1 MKSILQGTTPTLTLE
16 FESADLS
23 VANIVGLEFAIK
35 QQQTVTVYGLSD
47 VTLDTE
53 ENTISYTFSEE
64 ETLGFTPDI
73 LLFVQ
78 ARAILSDGNIVGT
91 KLLSFNVDEFIGAG
105 VSSE

>member
-16 FESADLS
+16 FEPADLS

-47 VTLDTE
+47 VTLDAE

-64 ETLGFTPDI
+64 ETLAFVPDI

-78 ARAILSDGNIVGT
+78 ARVILSDGNIVGT
-91 KLLSFNVDEFIGAG
+91 ELLSFNVDEFIGAG

>member
-1 MKSILQGTTPTLTLE
+1 MDSILQGTTPTLTIE
-16 FESADLS
+16 IDTEDFS
-23 VANIVGLEFAIK
+23 VSDIVGLELAVK
-35 QQQTVTVYGLSD
+35 QQNTVTRYGLSD

-64 ETLGFTPDI
+64 ETLAFIPDI

-78 ARAILSDGNIVGT
+78 ARFILSGGNIVGT
-91 KLLSFNVDEFIGAG
+91 KLMSFNVDDFIGAG